1 MGLAEIV
8 KAHRVVVCVGSGG
21 VGKTTTSAALALY
34 AATQGRR
41 VLCLTIDPARRLANS
56 LGLTEMRTDEQ
67 EVRRELF
74 EAHGMSVPGSL
85 YAMMLNT
92 KRTFDDLVER
102 YASSATARD
111 RILKNKL
118 YQYVSSSLAGTQEY
132 MAMEKLHEVRS
143 RGEWDLIVLDTPPS
157 ANALDFLGAPE
168 RLVGAIDSA
177 AMRWFI
183 AAFQGAGKL
192 SFNVVGKS
200 AAMLLKGLA
209 RFTGADFLEQV
220 AEFVAGL
227 NDLFGGFR
235 ERAREVSEA
244 LRSDDVAFVVV
255 TRPSPLAIDEA
266 LHLTHTLE
274 DKGMQ
279 SKAYVLNC
287 VPRSDEEILF
297 EEAAVI
303 EALRRQVPSEVSVE
317 ALLPKLLHA
326 HRDEHK
332 TSQAASRQC
341 GRLKEHI
348 NGKSCYVEVPAFEK
362 DVHDVGALAE
372 VARCLTEPQ
381 AT

>member
-67 EVRRELF
+67 EVRPELF
-74 EAHGMSVPGSL
+74 EAHGMTVSGSL
-85 YAMMLNT
+85 FAMMLNT
-92 KRTFDDLVER
+92 KRTFDELVAR
-102 YASSATARD
+102 YASSASARD
-111 RILKNKL
+111 RIMQNKL

-143 RGEWDLIVLDTPPS
+143 RGDWDLIVLDTPPS
-157 ANALDFLGAPE
+157 ANALDFLDAPE

-209 RFTGADFLEQV
+209 RFTGAEFLEQV
-220 AEFVAGL
+220 AEFIAGL

-235 ERAREVSEA
+235 ERAQEVSAA

-266 LHLTHTLE
+266 LHLTGTLR
-274 DKGMQ
+274 DKGMH

-287 VPRSDEEILF
+287 VPRASANVAFDESAVLEELRGRATSEISA
-297 EEAAVI
+297 E
-303 EALRRQVPSEVSVE
+303 S
-317 ALLPKLLHA
+317 LLPKLLQA
-326 HRDEHK
+326 HRDELQN
-332 TSQAASRQC
+332 SQAASHQC
-341 GRLKEHI
+341 GRLKEAI
-348 NGKSCYVEVPAFEK
+348 DGKSCYVEVPAFDR

-372 VARCLTEPQ
+372 VARCLTDPQ